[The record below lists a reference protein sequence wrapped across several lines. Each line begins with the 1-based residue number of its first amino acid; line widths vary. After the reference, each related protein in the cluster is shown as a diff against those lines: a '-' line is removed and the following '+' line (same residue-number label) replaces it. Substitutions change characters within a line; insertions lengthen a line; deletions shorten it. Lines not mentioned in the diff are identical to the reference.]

1 MPTELIESHIHKTVV
16 QSRKNSTLKLLTSQS
31 LFSSNTIDIGT
42 NLLLRVI
49 AAHTGGKAGVC
60 LDLGCG
66 YGPLGLSLAAS
77 GLAKTVELVDR
88 DALAV
93 DFAALNATE
102 NGLTQVEAHKSLG
115 LDDASRESYDMIVSN
130 LPGKA
135 GSDVLRHF
143 LSAASG
149 RLAADGE
156 FWGVVVKPLWP
167 EIEQVLEELG
177 VTLIHVEQAPRHTAF
192 GFRIENAPS
201 VNASADPLA
210 DIYLRDKVEFAVGR
224 YNFSVETSR
233 GISEFDALSYTTRLL
248 LEELYELRKEHRN
261 ATVVFNVSQGYVPIA
276 LRAAGI
282 TDSVHL
288 VDRDLLALRTTER
301 NLRLNGL
308 DEPANPLHHQ
318 VGWIPQD
325 SEEPAKYDLIVGAL
339 RGDEPRRTLEVGT
352 ESLALGL
359 AVGGIALISGG
370 STPITRML
378 KVIQARKDVRL
389 LDRNRYRGSSVIL
402 ISKPT

>member
-1 MPTELIESHIHKTVV
+1 MPTELINSHIHKTVV

-49 AAHTGGKAGVC
+49 AAHTDGKPGVC

-115 LDDASRESYDMIVSN
+115 LDDAAEASYDMIVSN

-135 GSDVLRHF
+135 GSDVIRHF
-143 LSAASG
+143 LSAASA

-156 FWGVVVKPLWP
+156 FWGVVVNPLWT
-167 EIEQVLEELG
+167 EIEQLLQELG

-192 GFRIENAPS
+192 GFRTESASSIE
-201 VNASADPLA
+201 ASGDPLA

-224 YNFSVETSR
+224 HNFHVETSR

-248 LEELYELRKEHRN
+248 LEELYELRNEHRH
-261 ATVVFNVSQGYVPIA
+261 ATAVFNVSQGYVPIA

-308 DEPANPLHHQ
+308 AEPVNPLHHQ
-318 VGWIPQD
+318 VGWIPQV

-352 ESLALGL
+352 ESLAAGL
-359 AVGGIALISGG
+359 AVDGVAVISGG

-389 LDRNRYRGSSVIL
+389 LDRNRYRGSSVIS
-402 ISKPT
+402 ISKPA